1 MKFEELKIILKRL
14 YKEYVKK
21 HLKRILLALILSII
35 VAASTSGIAWLLD
48 PAVKKIFIE
57 QDKIFAWTIPILI
70 IVAFSS
76 KGLSLYF
83 ARVNIIRVGE
93 EVAGALQKK
102 IASNILTSDIQ
113 TLDNRH
119 SGKYISNIMY
129 DTHHVQ
135 SLVSTGVLNL
145 MKDTFSVIALV
156 SLMFYQNWKLAL
168 FAILMMPLAGGLAKS
183 LGKRI
188 GKATS
193 KAGISSGNLASF
205 LTEIFKGSRMIRIYQ
220 KEEEENKKA
229 NKVIDDL
236 VEKNIKIGS
245 IMIRATPIM
254 ESLTGFMIA
263 GFIIFSGKLIASGEL
278 GVNNFFSFLA
288 AMMLAYQP
296 IRSLA
301 TINLVAYQGGAA
313 FKRIVDI
320 IDREIKIKE
329 VSNSQKLK
337 LKNSNINF
345 NKISFKYDSTSEQ
358 AVKDINIKIKGN
370 TMTAFVGHSGAG
382 KSTILNLLPRFYDPQ
397 EGVIEID
404 NQNIKEVA
412 LSSLRKNLSL
422 VSQDVILFDDT
433 VKNNVAYAKNNATD
447 EQIVKA
453 CKFAAADEFINKLP
467 NSYNTMIGENGVRLS
482 GGQKQ
487 RISIARAVLKES
499 PIILLD
505 EATSSLDA
513 ESEEIVQNA
522 INNLTKNK
530 TTLVIAHR
538 LSTIHNANKIF
549 VMKSGRIVNSGDHQF
564 LIKNCEEYQSL
575 YNRQLK

>member
-1 MKFEELKIILKRL
+1 MKFQELKILLKKL
-14 YKEYVKK
+14 FKEYVRK
-21 HLKRILLALILSII
+21 HLKKILIALVLSLI

-57 QDKIFAWTIPILI
+57 QNKVFAWSIPILI
-70 IVAFSS
+70 VLAFSS

-83 ARVNIIRVGE
+83 ARINIIRVGE

-102 IASNILTSDIQ
+102 IAKNILTSDIQ
-113 TLDNRH
+113 TLENRH
-119 SGKYISNIMY
+119 SGKYISNVMF

-135 SLVSTGVLNL
+135 NLVSTGVLNL

-193 KAGISSGNLASF
+193 KAGVSSGNLASF
-205 LTEIFKGSRMIRIYQ
+205 LSEIFKGSKMIRIYQ
-220 KEEEENKKA
+220 KEKKENEKA
-229 NKVIDDL
+229 NQVIDDL

-245 IMIRATPIM
+245 VMIRATPIM
-254 ESLTGFMIA
+254 EVLTGFMIA
-263 GFIIFSGKLIASGEL
+263 GFIVFSGKLIATGEL

-301 TINLVAYQGGAA
+301 TINMAAYQGAAA
-313 FKRIVDI
+313 FKRITDI
-320 IDREIKIKE
+320 IDKDIKVKEIN
-329 VSNSQKLK
+329 NSPKLI
-337 LKNSNINF
+337 LKNSNIKFKNVG
-345 NKISFKYDSTSEQ
+345 FKYDSTDER
-358 AVKDINIKIKGN
+358 AIKDVSLSIEGN
-370 TMTAFVGHSGAG
+370 TMAAFVGHSGAG
-382 KSTILNLLPRFYDPQ
+382 KSTIINLLPRFYDPQ
-397 EGVIEID
+397 EGAIEID
-404 NQNIKEVA
+404 NQDIKEVS
-412 LSSLRKNLSL
+412 LESLRKNLSM

-433 VKNNVAYAKNNATD
+433 IKNNIAYAKD
-447 EQIVKA
+447 SSSQEEISKA
-453 CKFAAADEFINKLP
+453 CKFAAADEFIKKLP
-467 NSYNTMIGENGVRLS
+467 NGYDTLIGENGIRLS

-487 RISIARAVLKES
+487 RISIARAILKES

-513 ESEEIVQNA
+513 DSEEIVQNA
-522 INNLTKNK
+522 IVNLTKNK

-538 LSTIHNANKIF
+538 LSTIHNADIIF
-549 VMKSGRIVNSGDHQF
+549 VLKNGNIINSGDHNF
-564 LIKNCEEYQSL
+564 LIKNCEEYKSL
-575 YNRQLK
+575 YKKQLK

>member
-1 MKFEELKIILKRL
+1 MKFQELKIILRRL
-14 YKEYVKK
+14 FKEYVKR
-21 HLKRILLALILSII
+21 HLKKILIALMLSII

-57 QDKIFAWTIPILI
+57 QDKVFAWTIPILI

-83 ARVNIIRVGE
+83 ARINIIRVGE

-102 IASNILTSDIQ
+102 IANNIITSDIQ

-119 SGKYISNIMY
+119 SGKYISNVMF

-135 SLVSTGVLNL
+135 NLVSTGVLNL

-168 FAILMMPLAGGLAKS
+168 FAIMMMPLAGGLAKS

-193 KAGISSGNLASF
+193 KAGVSSGNLTSF
-205 LTEIFKGSRMIRIYQ
+205 LSEILKGSKMIRIYQ
-220 KEEEENKKA
+220 KEEDENKKA
-229 NKVIDDL
+229 ENVIDDL

-245 IMIRATPIM
+245 VMIRATPLM
-254 ESLTGFMIA
+254 EALTGFMIA
-263 GFIIFSGKLIASGEL
+263 GFIVFSGNLISSGEL

-301 TINLVAYQGGAA
+301 TINMAAYQGAAA
-313 FKRIVDI
+313 FKRISDI
-320 IDREIKIKE
+320 IDKEIMIKE
-329 VSNSQKLK
+329 VPNAPKLILNK
-337 LKNSNINF
+337 SDIKFNNVGFKYESTKEKAIRNINF
-345 NKISFKYDSTSEQ
+345 Q
-358 AVKDINIKIKGN
+358 IKGN

-382 KSTILNLLPRFYDPQ
+382 KSTIINLLPRFYDPQ
-397 EGVIEID
+397 DGLIEID
-404 NQNIKEVA
+404 NQNIAEVS
-412 LSSLRKNLSL
+412 LSSLRKNISM
-422 VSQDVILFDDT
+422 VSQDIILFDDT
-433 VKNNVAYAKNNATD
+433 IKKNISYAKTGASED
-447 EQIVKA
+447 EVIKA
-453 CKFAAADEFINKLP
+453 CKFAAADDFIKKLP
-467 NSYNTMIGENGVRLS
+467 NGYNTMIGENGVRLS

-487 RISIARAVLKES
+487 RVSIARAMLKES

-522 INNLTKNK
+522 ISNLTKNK

-538 LSTIHNANKIF
+538 LSTIHNADKIF
-549 VMKSGRIVNSGDHQF
+549 VMKNGNLIDSGSHDY
-564 LIKNCEEYQSL
+564 LINNCEDYKSL
-575 YNRQLK
+575 YKKQLK

>member
-1 MKFEELKIILKRL
+1 MKLEELKIILKRL

-21 HLKRILLALILSII
+21 HLKRILIALVLSLV

-57 QDKIFAWTIPILI
+57 QDKVFAWSIPILI
-70 IVAFSS
+70 VIAFSS
-76 KGLSLYF
+76 KGLSLYL
-83 ARVNIIRVGE
+83 ARVNIITVGE

-102 IASNILTSDIQ
+102 IANNILTSDIQ

-119 SGKYISNIMY
+119 SGKYISNIMF
-129 DTHHVQ
+129 DSHHVQ
-135 SLVSTGVLNL
+135 NLVSTGILNL
-145 MKDTFSVIALV
+145 MKDTFTVIALV
-156 SLMFYQNWKLAL
+156 SVMFYQNWKLAL
-168 FAILMMPLAGGLAKS
+168 FALLMMPLAGGLAKS

-193 KAGISSGNLASF
+193 KAGESSGNLTTF
-205 LTEIFKGSRMIRIYQ
+205 LTEILKGSKMIRIYQ
-220 KEEEENKKA
+220 KEEEENKNA
-229 NKVIDDL
+229 NKFIDDL

-245 IMIRATPIM
+245 IIIRATPIM
-254 ESLTGFMIA
+254 EALTGFMIA
-263 GFIIFSGKLIASGEL
+263 GFIVFSGKLISSGEI
-278 GVNNFFSFLA
+278 GINNFFSFLA

-301 TINLVAYQGGAA
+301 TINMAAYQGAAA
-313 FKRIVDI
+313 FKRISVI
-320 IDREIKIKE
+320 IDKEVQIKE
-329 VSNSQKLK
+329 VVNAPKLILRNSDIK
-337 LKNSNINF
+337 F
-345 NKISFKYDSTSEQ
+345 NNVEFKYELTDEK
-358 AVKDINIKIKGN
+358 AIKNVTFEIKGN

-382 KSTILNLLPRFYDPQ
+382 KSTIINLLPRFYDPQ
-397 EGVIEID
+397 NGSIEID
-404 NQNIKEVA
+404 DQNIKDVS
-412 LSSLRKNLSL
+412 LGSLRKNLSL

-433 VKNNVAYAKNNATD
+433 VKNNIAYAKPDASD
-447 EQIVKA
+447 KEIIRA
-453 CKFAAADEFINKLP
+453 CEFAAADEFIKKLP
-467 NSYNTMIGENGVRLS
+467 KNYDTMIGENGVRLS

-487 RISIARAVLKES
+487 RISIARAILKES

-513 ESEEIVQNA
+513 DSEEIVQNA

-549 VMKSGRIVNSGDHQF
+549 VLKEGKIINSGNHES
-564 LIKNCEEYQSL
+564 LIKNCEEYKSL
-575 YNRQLK
+575 YQKQLK